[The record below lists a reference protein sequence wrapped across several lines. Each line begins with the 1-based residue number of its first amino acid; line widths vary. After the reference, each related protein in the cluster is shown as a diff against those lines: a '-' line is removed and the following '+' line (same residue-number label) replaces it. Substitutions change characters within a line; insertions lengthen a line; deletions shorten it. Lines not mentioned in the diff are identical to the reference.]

1 MGCPFHNDKTPSF
14 SIVDKGNG
22 AFYKCFSC
30 NEGGDIIKFIQ
41 KIEKLPFIQA
51 LQKAYEI
58 LNRPLNLPNVKTNT
72 SNYLNKENLKNFY
85 NDKYEKSLQEGD
97 LDKAFELSCKADEI
111 TNKKYN
117 IAIEYFVQWLYFLW
131 LTHHFKLLI
140 NALNSLYRYDANVT
154 IFDKKILSSR
164 KNFNSTLYFFV
175 LCCYNSHNGY

>member
-1 MGCPFHNDKTPSF
+1 MFKTYIQEINNIRDLETVINYYYPNKLKRNKMSCPFHKDKTPSF

-41 KIEKLPFIQA
+41 KTENITFIQA

-58 LNRPLNLPNVKTNT
+58 LNKPLNLLNIKTNT
-72 SNYLNKENLKNFY
+72 SNCLNKENLINFY

-97 LDKAFELSCKADEI
+97 LDKAFELSCKSDEV

-117 IAIEYFVQWLYFLW
+117 IIYPFVNKKGEPMKIWDNLNEVLKQTTY
-131 LTHHFKLLI
+131 KLI
-140 NALNSLYRYDANVT
+140 ITR
-154 IFDKKILSSR
+154 
-164 KNFNSTLYFFV
+164 
-175 LCCYNSHNGY
+175 

>member
-1 MGCPFHNDKTPSF
+1 MFKTYIQQINNIKDLETVINYYYPNQLKRNKMSCPFHHDKTPSF

-41 KIEKLPFIQA
+41 KIENLPFIQA

-72 SNYLNKENLKNFY
+72 SNYLNKETLKNFY
-85 NDKYEKSLQEGD
+85 NDKYEKSLQQGD

-111 TNKKYN
+111 TNKK
-117 IAIEYFVQWLYFLW
+117 
-131 LTHHFKLLI
+131 
-140 NALNSLYRYDANVT
+140 
-154 IFDKKILSSR
+154 
-164 KNFNSTLYFFV
+164 
-175 LCCYNSHNGY
+175 